1 MFKKMFI
8 LLFSIA
14 VGSVA
19 IAETAIQTDWSGG
32 PGVSGPVIDW
42 GNTFDM
48 ASGINWSTSAG
59 ELTLAYSSPM
69 EHPISGGYVRAI
81 HAYPIDIDGDGD
93 MDVLGAAGRYSPP
106 YFFSG
111 RIDWWENTDGSGT
124 NWTRYTVDDNFVSAP
139 SVCGADVDGDGD
151 MDVLGAARGDVNDIA
166 WWENIDGS
174 GNIWTEHTVPGSI
187 RDCSSVYAADLD
199 GDGDVDI
206 LSTDASYNDVIWIE
220 NVDGSGT
227 EWIEHFVDGS
237 FNNATDVFAADMD
250 GDDDLDVLGAAFNG
264 DNIYWWENA
273 DGSGTDWIEHI
284 VDSSFNGARSV
295 YAADVDSDGDTD
307 VLGAASL
314 GWAITWWENIDG
326 DGNIWMEHSVADNF
340 NYAFA
345 VHASDLEGDGDVDIL
360 GTSFFGDD
368 ITWWENVGGLGN
380 TWIEH
385 TIDGN
390 FDGARDVST
399 ADFDGDGD
407 IDVLGAATEDA
418 DISWWD
424 VSCCVA
430 NGELV
435 SSILDTESEAKW
447 DSLNWV
453 GNEPSGTSIC
463 FQVRSST
470 DPEYMG
476 NWSDDITM
484 PGRLEDYLMDG
495 DRFVQYR
502 VLLETNDPNL
512 TPVLEDVTVNWDV
525 VVGVVDESQSGRP
538 STFQLLANYP
548 NPFNAETLIE
558 YSLTEAAHVTI
569 DIFDMLGRHLTTLV
583 DANRPAGNNQVVWD
597 AAGQASGVYFYSV
610 RVGETTETRK
620 MSLLK

>member
-1 MFKKMFI
+1 MFKKMFV

-14 VGSVA
+14 VSSMA
-19 IAETAIQTDWSGG
+19 IAENATQTDWSGG

-48 ASGINWSTSAG
+48 ESGINWSSSAG
-59 ELTLAYSSPM
+59 ELILAYSSPM
-69 EHPISGGYVRAI
+69 EHPISGGYVRANCA
-81 HAYPIDIDGDGD
+81 HPVDIDGDGD

-174 GNIWTEHTVPGSI
+174 GHTWAEHTVPGSI
-187 RDCSSVYAADLD
+187 RDCSSIWAADMD
-199 GDGDVDI
+199 GDEYIDI
-206 LSTDASYNDVIWIE
+206 ISTDASYNNVIWLE

-227 EWIEHFVDGS
+227 DWIEHFVDS
-237 FNNATDVFAADMD
+237 FNNATDVYVTDMD
-250 GDDDLDVLGAAFNG
+250 GDEDMDVLAASYNS

-295 YAADVDSDGDTD
+295 YAADVDGDGDTD
-307 VLGAASL
+307 VLGAAAL
-314 GWAITWWENIDG
+314 GWAVTWWENIDG
-326 DGNIWMEHSVADNF
+326 DGNTWMEHSIADNF
-340 NYAFA
+340 NWAFS

-360 GTSFFGDD
+360 GASFFGDD
-368 ITWWENVGGLGN
+368 ITWWENVGGHGN

-385 TIDGN
+385 TVDGN
-390 FDGARDVST
+390 FDGARDVNT

-407 IDVLGAATEDA
+407 IDVLGAAQEDA

-424 VSCCVA
+424 ILCCVEG
-430 NGELV
+430 GELV
-435 SSILDTESEAKW
+435 SSILDTESEAQW
-447 DSLNWV
+447 DSLDWTSD
-453 GNEPSGTSIC
+453 EPSGTSIY

-476 NWSDDITM
+476 DWSDDITM
-484 PGRLEDYLMDG
+484 PGNLEDYLGYG
-495 DRFVQYR
+495 DRFVQYK
-502 VLLETNDPNL
+502 VMLGSTDQNL
-512 TPVLEDVTVNWDV
+512 TPVLEDVAVSWDE
-525 VVGVVDESQSGRP
+525 VVGVDDDHEYAEL
-538 STFQLLANYP
+538 STFQLSRNYP
-548 NPFNAETLIE
+548 NPFNASTVIKYSLPQASHVTLEIYDLLGRRVETLAQGE
-558 YSLTEAAHVTI
+558 Q
-569 DIFDMLGRHLTTLV
+569 
-583 DANRPAGNNQVVWD
+583 PAGYHQMLWD
-597 AAGQASGVYFYSV
+597 ASDHSSGMYFY
-610 RVGETTETRK
+610 RIQAGDYAETRK
-620 MSLLK
+620 MVLLK